1 MKVGAFGAVRPFVP
15 DGVFSPSGASVPG
28 KLFSAGGFF
37 RAVGAS
43 VLEVSLS
50 GWHDNESLVW

>member
-37 RAVGAS
+37 QSSGS
-43 VLEVSLS
+43 VCS
-50 GWHDNESLVW
+50 GSIIKWLA